1 MSMQQRKQGFNPSA
15 QITSS
20 MSQMK
25 SFGFAANKIPQRSS
39 IVMNAGPTISGETDN
54 SKDVEMSFFDEK
66 FGNPV
71 SRNNP
76 FY

>member
-1 MSMQQRKQGFNPSA
+1 
-15 QITSS
+15 
-20 MSQMK
+20 MK